1 LRRSETVDGQPRR
14 FGRYEVVGRLG
25 SGGFATVYRARDPLL
40 GREVAVKALSLDLA
54 DDGHGRERFLGEA
67 RTLAALHHPGIVA
80 VLDVGVE
87 AQQPYFVMELLDG
100 ETVAQRLERAG
111 PFALDA
117 ATRLLAELAAAIDA
131 LHAAS
136 LVHRDI
142 TPANVMLT
150 RDGRTVLMDFGIAL
164 LENRPRL
171 TRGYGLGTP
180 ESAAPEQ
187 IRNEQVGPPADI
199 YALGVL
205 AYELL
210 SGGPPFNGDTAHVL
224 YAHAHLPPPSL
235 CALRPELSQAV
246 DAAVQAMLAKEPRDR
261 PSSARAAVAPLLTA
275 TESHGDEPTVGE
287 PAAISAPGRFSGDGN
302 ARAALT
308 LHAGLLTL
316 AFASDGDLRF
326 DARLSDGAT
335 EIVRMGPLRGSAHG
349 VRSAVVPRACD
360 AVLDVLAEGCWS
372 CTVEQPAIAQQRGV
386 SRAEGQGD
394 GIAYLWLDAGIRRI
408 RLTHSVWRSGRFRA
422 SILAPEALAPDTLAV
437 SSGSYSGAP
446 SRRIAEAGVQALI
459 IEAASAWTAEV
470 I

>member
-1 LRRSETVDGQPRR
+1 VDGQPRR
-14 FGRYEVVGRLG
+14 FGRYEIVGRLG

-40 GREVAVKALSLDLA
+40 GREVAIKALSLDLA
-54 DDGHGRERFLGEA
+54 DEGHGRERFLGEA

-117 ATRLLAELAAAIDA
+117 ATALLAELAAAIDT
-131 LHAAS
+131 LHAAG
-136 LVHRDI
+136 LVHRDV

-164 LENRPRL
+164 IENRPRL
-171 TRGYGLGTP
+171 TRGYALGTP

-210 SGGPPFNGDTAHVL
+210 SGGPPFSGDTAHVL

-235 CALRPELSQAV
+235 CALRPELPATV
-246 DAAVQAMLAKEPRDR
+246 DAAVQAMLSKNPQDR
-261 PSSARAAVAPLLTA
+261 PSSARAAVAPLLA
-275 TESHGDEPTVGE
+275 ANAPAAPESLEGQQ
-287 PAAISAPGRFSGDGN
+287 AAISEPSHFSDDGN
-302 ARAALT
+302 ARAMLS
-308 LHAGLLTL
+308 LRAGFLTL
-316 AFASDGDLRF
+316 AFTCDEGSAWDASLTANGSPILH
-326 DARLSDGAT
+326 
-335 EIVRMGPLRGSAHG
+335 VGPLRGSVHG
-349 VRSAVVPRACD
+349 LRAAIVPRDCEAT
-360 AVLDVLAEGCWS
+360 LDVVAAGRWS
-372 CTVEQPAIAQQRGV
+372 CAVEQPGIAQQRGV

-394 GIAYLWLDAGIRRI
+394 GIAYLSLDAGIRRI

-422 SILAPEALAPDTLAV
+422 SILAPAALVLDTLAV
-437 SSGSYSGAP
+437 ASGSYSGAP
-446 SRRIAEAGVQALI
+446 SRRVAEAGVQALI
-459 IEAASAWTAEV
+459 IEAAGAWTAEV